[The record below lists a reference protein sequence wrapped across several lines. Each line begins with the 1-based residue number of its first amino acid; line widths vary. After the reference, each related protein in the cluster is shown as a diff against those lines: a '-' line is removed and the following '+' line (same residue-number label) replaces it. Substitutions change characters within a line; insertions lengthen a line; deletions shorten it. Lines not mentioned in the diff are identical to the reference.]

1 MKKGIVVNIEIH
13 QDVLEAIKKLADFS
27 NQSPEKYLQGVINL
41 HAALGSPVT
50 YVVDEEMARTG
61 KKKLN

>member
-1 MKKGIVVNIEIH
+1 MKNGAVVNIEIH
-13 QDVLEAIKKLADFS
+13 QDVLEAIKKLAEFS
-27 NQSPEKYLQGVINL
+27 NQTPEKYLQGVINL

-50 YVVDEEMARTG
+50 FMIDEDQTKRE

>member
-1 MKKGIVVNIEIH
+1 MKNGTVVKIEIH
-13 QDVLEAIKKLADFS
+13 HDVLEAIKKLAEFS

-61 KKKLN
+61 KNKLN

>member
-1 MKKGIVVNIEIH
+1 MKNGLSVNIEIH
-13 QDVLEAIKKLADFS
+13 QDVYDAIKKLAEFS
-27 NQSPEKYLQGVINL
+27 NQTPEKYLQGVINL

-50 YVVDEEMARTG
+50 FIVDEENARVE